1 MRKTMVALLLGLSLL
16 FCPGCTQT
24 AAPSLP
30 GEYPMDFL
38 FSSGAGA
45 WGTRLILN
53 ADGSFSGLYHDSDMG
68 DDGPDYPNGTV
79 YLCTFSGRFEVQ
91 PTDGSAIAALHLTE
105 LTCEQE
111 PGTQEIRDGILH
123 IYTGPHGFYNGEE
136 LSPDFVLYPPT
147 TPVSAVS
154 DSLLSWWPG
163 RFEPVTPDTLG
174 SYALENPMAGTAFFS
189 LPQSP

>member
-1 MRKTMVALLLGLSLL
+1 MRKTTVALLLSLSLL
-16 FCPGCTQT
+16 FCGGCTQP

-38 FSSGAGA
+38 LSSGAGA

-53 ADGSFSGLYHDSDMG
+53 ADGSFSGQYHDSDMG

-79 YLCTFSGRFEVQ
+79 YLCSFSGRFEVQ
-91 PTDGSAIAALHLTE
+91 PTDDSSVTPLLLTE
-105 LTCEQE
+105 VTWEEE
-111 PGTQEIRDGILH
+111 PGTQEIKDGFLYV
-123 IYTGPHGFYNGEE
+123 YTGPHGFYNGEE

-154 DSLLSWWPG
+154 DSLLSWWPL
-163 RFEPVTPDTLG
+163 RF
-174 SYALENPMAGTAFFS
+174 AENPPESLSCWALWNPEADAAFFTD
-189 LPQSP
+189 P